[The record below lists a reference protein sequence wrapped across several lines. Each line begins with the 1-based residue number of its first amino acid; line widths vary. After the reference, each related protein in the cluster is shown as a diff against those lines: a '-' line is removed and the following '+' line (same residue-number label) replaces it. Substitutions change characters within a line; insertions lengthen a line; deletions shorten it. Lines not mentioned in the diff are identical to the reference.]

1 MGMKI
6 LLVGCGK
13 MGGALLTQWMRATS
27 HTYTI
32 IDPFLE
38 APVEGARLFKDI
50 NALGDEKF
58 DLLIVAIKPQMIDD
72 ILPAYQSVLSET
84 GAVAS
89 IAAGCSV
96 KRLQLAL
103 PGFPIVRIMPNLP
116 SAIGAGVAGLYA
128 SADATDHH
136 KDTVEALMQAAGTAV
151 WVDDEDQIDR
161 VTAVAG
167 SGPGYVFEIA
177 RAYIEAATDLGF
189 SEDQARD
196 LVLGTLDGA
205 VRMILETGEPPE
217 TLRNSVTSKN
227 GTTEAGLKALN
238 GEGKLSDLLKATTE
252 AAYKRAIEL
261 R

>member
-1 MGMKI
+1 MKV

-13 MGGALLTQWMRATS
+13 MGGALLTQWMRAVEDEF
-27 HTYTI
+27 TI
-32 IDPFLE
+32 VDPFLDQ
-38 APVEGARLFKDI
+38 PVEGARLFKDI

-58 DLLIVAIKPQMIDD
+58 DLLIVAIKPH
-72 ILPAYQSVLSET
+72 

-96 KRLQLAL
+96 QRLQTAL
-103 PGFPIVRIMPNLP
+103 PGYPVIRIMPNLP

-128 SADATDHH
+128 SSAASADQR
-136 KDTVEALMQAAGTAV
+136 DTVETLMQAAGTAV

-177 RAYIEAATDLGF
+177 RAYIEAAKELGF
-189 SEDQARD
+189 SDEQASD
-196 LVLGTLDGA
+196 LVLGTLDGSI
-205 VRMILETGEPPE
+205 RMILETGDNPE
-217 TLRNSVTSKN
+217 NLRNSVTSKN

-238 GEGKLSDLLKATTE
+238 GDGKLSDLLKATTE
-252 AAYKRAIEL
+252 SAYKRAIEL

>member
-1 MGMKI
+1 MKV

-13 MGGALLTQWMRATS
+13 MGGALLTQWMRAVEDEF
-27 HTYTI
+27 TI
-32 IDPFLE
+32 IDPFLDQ
-38 APVEGARLFKDI
+38 PVEGARLFKDI

-58 DLLIVAIKPQMIDD
+58 DLLIVAIKPQMVDE
-72 ILPAYQSVLSET
+72 ILPAYKDVLNPD

-96 KRLQLAL
+96 QRLQTALA
-103 PGFPIVRIMPNLP
+103 GYPIIRIMPNLP

-128 SADATDHH
+128 SSAASAYQR
-136 KDTVEALMQAAGTAV
+136 DTVETLMQAAGTAV

-177 RAYIEAATDLGF
+177 RAYIEAAKELGF
-189 SEDQARD
+189 SDEQASD
-196 LVLGTLDGA
+196 LVLGTLDGSI
-205 VRMILETGEPPE
+205 RMILETGDNPE
-217 TLRNSVTSKN
+217 NLRNSVTSKN

-238 GEGKLSDLLKATTE
+238 GDGKLSDLLKATTD

>member
-1 MGMKI
+1 MKV

-13 MGGALLTQWMRATS
+13 MGGALLTQWMRATEGEF
-27 HTYTI
+27 TI
-32 IDPFLE
+32 VDPFLDQ
-38 APVEGARLFKDI
+38 PMEGARLFKDI

-58 DLLIVAIKPQMIDD
+58 DLLIVAIKPQMVDE
-72 ILPAYQSVLSET
+72 ILPAYKDALNQD

-96 KRLQLAL
+96 KRLQATL
-103 PGFPIVRIMPNLP
+103 PGYPIIRIMPNLP

-128 SADATDHH
+128 SDDASTDH
-136 KDTVEALMQAAGTAV
+136 KGAVETLMQAAGTAV

-167 SGPGYVFEIA
+167 SGPGYVFEMA
-177 RAYIEAATDLGF
+177 RAYIEAAKELGF
-189 SEDQARD
+189 SDEQASD
-196 LVLGTLDGA
+196 LVLGTLDGSI
-205 VRMILETGEPPE
+205 RMILETGDTPE
-217 TLRNSVTSKN
+217 NLRNSVTSKN

-238 GEGKLSDLLKATTE
+238 GDGKLSDLLKATTE

>member
-1 MGMKI
+1 MKV

-13 MGGALLTQWMRATS
+13 MGGALLTQWMRAVEDEF
-27 HTYTI
+27 TI
-32 IDPFLE
+32 VDPFLDQ
-38 APVEGARLFKDI
+38 PVEGARPFKDI

-58 DLLIVAIKPQMIDD
+58 DLLIVAIKPQMVDE
-72 ILPAYQSVLSET
+72 ILPAYKDVLNPD

-96 KRLQLAL
+96 QRLQTAL
-103 PGFPIVRIMPNLP
+103 PGYPVIRIMPNLP

-128 SADATDHH
+128 SSAASADQR
-136 KDTVEALMQAAGTAV
+136 DTVETLMQAAGTAV

-177 RAYIEAATDLGF
+177 RAYIEAAKELGF
-189 SEDQARD
+189 SDEQASD
-196 LVLGTLDGA
+196 LVLGTLDGSI
-205 VRMILETGEPPE
+205 RMILETGDNPE
-217 TLRNSVTSKN
+217 NLRNSVTSKN

-238 GEGKLSDLLKATTE
+238 GDGKLSDLLKATTE
-252 AAYKRAIEL
+252 SAYKRAIEL

>member
-1 MGMKI
+1 MKT

-13 MGGALLTQWMRATS
+13 MGGALLTQWMRATEDE
-27 HTYTI
+27 YTI
-32 IDPFLE
+32 VDPFLDQ
-38 APVEGARLFKDI
+38 PVDGARLFKDI
-50 NALGDEKF
+50 NALGAEKF
-58 DLLIVAIKPQMIDD
+58 DLLIVAIKPQMIDE
-72 ILPAYQSVLSET
+72 ILPAYKDVLADT

-96 KRLQLAL
+96 ARLQSAL
-103 PGFPIVRIMPNLP
+103 PGYPVIRIMPNLP

-128 SADATDHH
+128 SGDAKDEH
-136 KDTVEALMQAAGTAV
+136 KSAVETLMKSAGTAV

-167 SGPGYVFEIA
+167 SGPGYVFELA
-177 RAYIEAATDLGF
+177 RAYIEAAKDLGF
-189 SEDQARD
+189 SEDQATD
-196 LVLGTLDGA
+196 LVLGTLDGSI
-205 VRMILETGEPPE
+205 RMILQTGEKPE
-217 TLRNSVTSKN
+217 NLRNSVTSKN

-238 GEGKLSDLLKATTE
+238 GDGKLSDLLKATTE

>member
-1 MGMKI
+1 MKV

-13 MGGALLTQWMRATS
+13 MGGALLTQWMRAVKDEF
-27 HTYTI
+27 TI
-32 IDPFLE
+32 VDPFLDQS
-38 APVEGARLFKDI
+38 VEGARLFKDI
-50 NALGDEKF
+50 NAIGDEKF
-58 DLLIVAIKPQMIDD
+58 DLLIVAIKPQMVDE
-72 ILPAYQSVLSET
+72 ILPAYKDSLNPD

-96 KRLQLAL
+96 QRLQAVL
-103 PGFPIVRIMPNLP
+103 PGYPVIRIMPNLP

-128 SADATDHH
+128 SSEASADQR
-136 KDTVEALMQAAGTAV
+136 DTVEILMQAAGTAV

-177 RAYIEAATDLGF
+177 RAYIEAAKELGF
-189 SEDQARD
+189 SDEQASD
-196 LVLGTLDGA
+196 LVLGTLDGSI
-205 VRMILETGEPPE
+205 RMILETGNAPE
-217 TLRNSVTSKN
+217 NLRNSVTSKN

-238 GEGKLSDLLKATTE
+238 GDGKLSDLLKATTD

>member
-1 MGMKI
+1 MKV

-13 MGGALLTQWMRATS
+13 MGGALLTQWMRAVEDEF
-27 HTYTI
+27 TI
-32 IDPFLE
+32 VDPFLDQ
-38 APVEGARLFKDI
+38 PVEGARLFKDI

-58 DLLIVAIKPQMIDD
+58 DLLIVAIKPQMVDE
-72 ILPAYQSVLSET
+72 ILPAYKDVLNPD

-96 KRLQLAL
+96 QRLQTAL
-103 PGFPIVRIMPNLP
+103 PGYPVIRIMPNLP

-128 SADATDHH
+128 SSAASAAQR
-136 KDTVEALMQAAGTAV
+136 DTVETLMQAAGTAV

-177 RAYIEAATDLGF
+177 RAYIEAAKELGF
-189 SEDQARD
+189 SDEQASD
-196 LVLGTLDGA
+196 LVLGTLDGSI
-205 VRMILETGEPPE
+205 RMILETGDNPE
-217 TLRNSVTSKN
+217 NLRNSVTSKN

-238 GEGKLSDLLKATTE
+238 GDGKLSDLLKATTE
-252 AAYKRAIEL
+252 SAYKRAIEL